1 MQIEI
6 MIWVILFGMLLLGV
20 PIYIALG
27 ASTVAVLFFSDLP
40 FRIIPLDLFKV
51 SDMFPLLAVPA
62 FILAGSI
69 MEKGGIAGRIVEFCE
84 ILVGRVRGGLGI
96 VTILGCMFFAAI
108 IGSGPGTV
116 AAVGSLMIP
125 SMIRRGYSVDYA
137 AGVCSTGGTLG
148 ILIPPSNPM
157 ILYGVVANVSITSLF
172 MAGIIPG
179 IIVGLMLILTAYG
192 LARRARYK
200 ANDKH
205 YTFPEFV
212 ACFRR
217 SFWSLMSPIIV
228 LGGIYGGVFTPVEA
242 SCAAVVYAI
251 VVGALVNRKL
261 RWRDFVECV
270 NNTNLVVSTMVV
282 VVGVSVLFGR
292 FLTMYQVPQ
301 KATLLLLGLT
311 DDPYQVLYLIIMFLF
326 VLGMFMD
333 TLATIVILGPILLP
347 VITHFGIDPVFFGV
361 LWVMANEIALLSP
374 PLGPNVFIAMNLT
387 GISLERASKAIIPYT
402 LVLMVT
408 IFVMIRFGEDLILF
422 LPHVFGR

>member
-1 MQIEI
+1 MQVEV
-6 MIWVILFGMLLLGV
+6 MIWVILFGMLLMGV
-20 PIYIALG
+20 PIFVALG
-27 ASTVAVLFFSDLP
+27 ASTVSVLFFSDLP
-40 FRIIPLDLFKV
+40 FTIIPLDLFKV

-62 FILAGSI
+62 FILAGAI
-69 MEKGGIAGRIVEFCE
+69 MEKGDIAGRIVEFCE
-84 ILVGRVRGGLGI
+84 ILIGRVRGGLGI

-125 SMIRRGYSVDYA
+125 SMMRRGYSVDYA

-179 IIVGLMLILTAYG
+179 LIVGLMLILTAYV
-192 LARRARYK
+192 LARRAGYK
-200 ANDKH
+200 ASEKH
-205 YTFPEFV
+205 YTPREFM

-217 SFWSLMSPIIV
+217 SFWSLMSPVIV

-242 SCAAVVYAI
+242 SCVAVVYALI
-251 VVGALVNRKL
+251 ISIFVNKKL
-261 RWRDFVECV
+261 TWKDFVISV
-270 NNTNLVVSTMVV
+270 NNTNLVVSTMVI
-282 VVGVSVLFGR
+282 VVGVSVMFGR

-301 KATLLLLGLT
+301 KATLLLLTLT
-311 DDPYQVLYLIIMFLF
+311 DNPYGILFLIISFLF

-333 TLATIVILGPILLP
+333 TLATIVILGPILIP
-347 VITHFGIDPVFFGV
+347 IINHFGIDPVFFGI
-361 LWVMANEIALLSP
+361 LWVMANEVALLSP

-387 GISLERASKAIIPYT
+387 GISLERASKAVIPYT
-402 LVLMVT
+402 LVLMAV
-408 IFVMIRFGEDLILF
+408 IFFMIRFGEDLILF
-422 LPHVFGR
+422 LPRLFGR

>member
-1 MQIEI
+1 MQVEI

-69 MEKGGIAGRIVEFCE
+69 MERGEIAGRIVEFCE
-84 ILVGRVRGGLGI
+84 ILIGRVRGGLGI

-125 SMIRRGYSVDYA
+125 SMVRRGYSVDYA

-179 IIVGLMLILTAYG
+179 IVVGLMLILTAYG
-192 LARRARYK
+192 LARRAGYK
-200 ANDKH
+200 ASEKH
-205 YTFPEFV
+205 YDFREFL

-217 SFWSLMSPIIV
+217 SFWSLMSPVIV
-228 LGGIYGGVFTPVEA
+228 LGGIYGGIFTPVEA
-242 SCAAVVYAI
+242 SCVAVVYAI
-251 VVGALVNRKL
+251 VVGAFVNRKL
-261 RWRDFVECV
+261 RWKDFVECV

-301 KATLLLLGLT
+301 KATTLLLGLT
-311 DDPYQVLYLIIMFLF
+311 TDPYHVLYLIITFLF

-402 LVLMVT
+402 LVLMVI
-408 IFVMIRFGEDLILF
+408 IFLMIRFGEGLILF
-422 LPHVFGR
+422 LPHLFGR

>member
-1 MQIEI
+1 
-6 MIWVILFGMLLLGV
+6 
-20 PIYIALG
+20 
-27 ASTVAVLFFSDLP
+27 
-40 FRIIPLDLFKV
+40 
-51 SDMFPLLAVPA
+51 MFPLLAVPA

-200 ANDKH
+200 ASDKH

-242 SCAAVVYAI
+242 SCVAVVYAI

-301 KATLLLLGLT
+301 KATMLLLGLT

-422 LPHVFGR
+422 LPHVFGQ

>member
-1 MQIEI
+1 MQVEV
-6 MIWVILFGMLLLGV
+6 MIWAILFGMLLLGV
-20 PIYIALG
+20 PIYVALG

-69 MEKGGIAGRIVEFCE
+69 MEKGEIAGRIVEFCE
-84 ILVGRVRGGLGI
+84 ILIGRVRGGLGI

-125 SMIRRGYSVDYA
+125 SMIKRGYSVDYA

-179 IIVGLMLILTAYG
+179 IVVGLMLILTAYG
-192 LARRARYK
+192 LARRAKYK
-200 ANDKH
+200 ASDKH
-205 YTFPEFV
+205 YTFREFL
-212 ACFRR
+212 ACFKR
-217 SFWSLMSPIIV
+217 SFWSLMSPVIV
-228 LGGIYGGVFTPVEA
+228 LGGIYGGIFTPVEA
-242 SCAAVVYAI
+242 SCVAVVYAI
-251 VVGALVNRKL
+251 VIGTFVNRKL
-261 RWRDFVECV
+261 KWRDFVACV

-301 KATLLLLGLT
+301 KATELLLGLT
-311 DDPYQVLYLIIMFLF
+311 SDPYQVLYLIITFLF

-402 LVLMVT
+402 LVLIAT
-408 IFVMIRFGEDLILF
+408 IFFMIRFGEDLILF
-422 LPHVFGR
+422 LPRLFGR

>member
-1 MQIEI
+1 VQMEI

-20 PIYIALG
+20 PIYVALG

-69 MEKGGIAGRIVEFCE
+69 MEKGEIAGRIVEFCE

-96 VTILGCMFFAAI
+96 VTVLGCMFFAAI

-125 SMIRRGYSVDYA
+125 SMIKRGYSVDYA

-179 IIVGLMLILTAYG
+179 IVVGLMLILTAYG
-192 LARRARYK
+192 LARRAGYK
-200 ANDKH
+200 ASDRR
-205 YTFPEFV
+205 YTSREFV

-217 SFWSLMSPIIV
+217 SFWSLMSPVIV

-242 SCAAVVYAI
+242 SCVAVVYAI
-251 VVGALVNRKL
+251 VIGGLVNRKL
-261 RWRDFVECV
+261 KWQDFVDCV

-301 KATLLLLGLT
+301 KATMVLLGLT
-311 DDPYQVLYLIIMFLF
+311 DDPYTVLYLIIAFLF

-387 GISLERASKAIIPYT
+387 GISLERASKAIVPYT
-402 LVLMVT
+402 LVLAAT
-408 IFVMIRFGEDLILF
+408 IFFMVRFGEDLILF
-422 LPHVFGR
+422 LPRLFGR